1 MNSEKQSLATALERV
16 LARSSASS
24 SSSSEVVTYRLP
36 REDTTGTSSTGA
48 VFHFLITTSGLLNKP
63 PGPPWFQTM
72 LGPGSAAEREA
83 ALEAGRR
90 ERSPRRSGA
99 SKHN

>member
-1 MNSEKQSLATALERV
+1 MNSEKQSLAAALERI

-24 SSSSEVVTYRLP
+24 SSGVVTYRLP
-36 REDTTGTSSTGA
+36 REDTTGTSTSGA
-48 VFHFLITTSGLLNKP
+48 VFHFRYTQSGLLNKP

-72 LGPGSAAEREA
+72 LGPGGEA

-90 ERSPRRSGA
+90 ERSLRRA
-99 SKHN
+99 ARKHK